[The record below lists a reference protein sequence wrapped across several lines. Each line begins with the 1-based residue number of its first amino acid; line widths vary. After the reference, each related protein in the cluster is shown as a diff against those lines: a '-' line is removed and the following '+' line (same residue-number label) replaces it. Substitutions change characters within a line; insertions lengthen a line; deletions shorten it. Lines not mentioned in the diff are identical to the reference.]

1 MGTKTIMILGLEVPT
16 VDLIEGEDISQVQDA
31 KAEKTLNLKKPTFRF
46 RRVEYFYDGI
56 KDNLAHDFILEN
68 GKNKVIAGYSAP
80 IDGKPPIVFGL
91 HSTKGSIHDVSAVIG
106 AMAIHCLNTYGR
118 LPAVGNDLSKDSYRI
133 VERLKA
139 MGLVE
144 IVETIQGSYR
154 ILRPVGY
161 KKANE
166 VIKTVVKATN
176 EGEGTVI
183 ELSIDDYLDGKA
195 KIRSIFTK

>member
-1 MGTKTIMILGLEVPT
+1 METKTINTLGVKTPMVDFVEV
-16 VDLIEGEDISQVQDA
+16 EDISQVEDNE
-31 KAEKTLNLKKPTFRF
+31 AEKVLNFKKSTFRF

-56 KDNLAHDFILEN
+56 KGNLAHDFILEN

-91 HSTKGSIHDVSAVIG
+91 HSTKGSIHDVSAIIG
-106 AMAIHCLNTYGR
+106 AMAIHCLNTYGC
-118 LPAVGNDLSKDSYRI
+118 LPAVSNDLSKDSYRI
-133 VERLKA
+133 VEKLKA

-176 EGEGTVI
+176 KGEGTI
-183 ELSIDDYLDGKA
+183 TELSINDYLDGKA